1 MLNLLFTFVS
11 FSWFV
16 ASDQFRT
23 KKYLPSFLLRIM
35 DVFFRKKLNKRN
47 KQVNVITKKEENS
60 KNEQIELTAENH
72 ANVVAVV
79 SKLNELPKN
88 ELYFNEKLN
97 ALNLVAF
104 FLMFIFMFV
113 SYLYIL
119 LNI

>member
-23 KKYLPSFLLRIM
+23 KKYLPSFLLKIM

-72 ANVVAVV
+72 VVAVV
-79 SKLNELPKN
+79 SKLNESPKN

-119 LNI
+119 LNL